1 MRYIGSVLVLIGLWL
16 TSAAQAETRL
26 LMAEE
31 PGCPWCARWDAEISE
46 IYPKTTEGQM
56 APLVRYNMH
65 QQVPDG
71 ITLNSQV
78 RFSPTFILVKEGV
91 EVDRIEGYPGEDFF
105 WGLLGMMLERAG
117 IEEEN
122 TG

>member
-1 MRYIGSVLVLIGLWL
+1 MRYIGSVLGLMGLWL
-16 TSAAQAETRL
+16 ASVAQAETRL

-56 APLVRYNMH
+56 APLVRFNMH